1 MYNNVRI
8 MVTKLYAW
16 YLFRVNR
23 LLVSI
28 LYRITFLARNLH
40 FARDFAVY
48 VAQINEQVYN
58 YCTSEIYK
66 RYMTVHV

>member
-8 MVTKLYAW
+8 MVTKLYAL
-16 YLFRVNR
+16 YLFRGSR

-40 FARDFAVY
+40 FAVY

-58 YCTSEIYK
+58 YCTSEIFK

>member
-8 MVTKLYAW
+8 MVTKLYALYL

-40 FARDFAVY
+40 FAVY

-58 YCTSEIYK
+58 YCTSEIFK
-66 RYMTVHV
+66 